1 MTEWRD
7 EPLDR
12 RRVCQKR
19 RRVAA
24 GEPQPLDALPAEWRE
39 LLARWVQR
47 NGKSRWETL
56 RKDAGATNVQRADD
70 LLGWLMRAGWAAAVE
85 QWKHGAWWPQ
95 QVELL
100 HLPQLRAALGLRD
113 RDDDAQRWQE
123 IRARLE
129 ALESPVFSMAIAALD
144 GLPVSRALA
153 RAELIFRLHDWH
165 TRQRSG
171 TRRDFA
177 LFARGGTKAVTDAEW
192 NWLEAALDLAE
203 FNIERHTPLL
213 LVAAPLTLVTP
224 LGRIELAASPDFA
237 ALTPAT
243 AGMATAAL
251 GRVAH
256 WHLIENRTSFERLA
270 RQREAGI
277 GVIWLPGYP
286 PGWWREAMGCL
297 LGLAPAPARI
307 SCDPDPSGMAIALK
321 AAEAWQS
328 RGLDWQPWKMSA
340 SDLAA
345 LPARKPLT
353 DADRQQLAALL
364 SGSALPP
371 ALAELGEWMM
381 RHNEKGEQE
390 GYL

>member
-1 MTEWRD
+1 MVEWRD
-7 EPLDR
+7 EPLDKR
-12 RRVCQKR
+12 RACQKR
-19 RRVAA
+19 RRAAA

-39 LLARWVQR
+39 LLVRWVQR
-47 NGKSRWETL
+47 GGNSRWETL

-70 LLGWLMRAGWAAAVE
+70 LLGWLMRAGWSAVVE
-85 QWKHGAWWPQ
+85 QWRHGAWWPQ

-100 HLPQLRAALGLRD
+100 HLPQLHAALGLRD
-113 RDDDAQRWQE
+113 RDDEAQRWEE
-123 IRARLE
+123 IRARLQ
-129 ALESPVFSMAIAALD
+129 ALGDTAFSMAIPALD

-165 TRQRSG
+165 IQQRSG

-177 LFARGGTKAVTDAEW
+177 LFARGATKAVTDAEW
-192 NWLEAALDLAE
+192 GWLEAVLDLAE
-203 FNIERHTPLL
+203 FNIERHTQLFL
-213 LVAAPLTLVTP
+213 AAAPLTLITP
-224 LGRIELAASPDFA
+224 LGRIDLAASPDFA

-243 AGMATAAL
+243 ASMATAAL
-251 GRVAH
+251 GCVTH

-270 RQREAGI
+270 RRREADV

-286 PGWWREAMGCL
+286 PGWWHEAMGCL

-321 AAEAWQS
+321 AAEAWRA
-328 RGLDWQPWKMSA
+328 RGLDWQPWKMSS

-345 LPARKPLT
+345 LPAHKPLT
-353 DADRQQLAALL
+353 DADRQQLTALL
-364 SGSALPP
+364 ADSALPP